1 MNRAAI
7 RKDGPLRIFVDAH
20 VFDER
25 YQGTRTYIREL
36 YSLLALEPGLEIF
49 LGARDPEN
57 LKKEF
62 PELPNVHFI
71 KLAASSSW
79 GRLLYDIPR
88 VIRKHNIQYAHF
100 QYIVPFF
107 KHCRQIVT
115 IHDVIFNEYPQEF
128 SWKYRWS
135 RNLFFKLAALRS
147 ELVTTVSA
155 YSRKSIARYLKL
167 PESQIGIVPN
177 GVDKRFFA
185 PYNKEASSDYL
196 QHKFGLGNF
205 LLYVSRIEPRK
216 NHLALLKAYL
226 ELKLYERGLYLVL
239 LGYESIPVPAFTQ
252 LLQSL
257 PEQVR
262 SFIFIHG
269 EIDNEDLLHFY
280 KACQLFVYPSKAEG
294 FGIPPLEA
302 AALKVPVICSNS
314 TGMAEYDF
322 FGEDHVNPDDEALL
336 KKRILLA
343 LEQPANSEKY
353 DEIARIIAE
362 RYSWTTA
369 AERMYQ
375 LILADHRRLS

>member
-1 MNRAAI
+1 MNRSAI
-7 RKDGPLRIFVDAH
+7 RKDGPIRIFVDAH
-20 VFDER
+20 VFDEK

-49 LGARDPEN
+49 FGAHDPEN
-57 LKKEF
+57 LKNEF
-62 PELPNVHFI
+62 PELPNIHFI
-71 KLAASSSW
+71 KLTARSSW

-88 VIRKHNIQYAHF
+88 LIRKYQIQYAHF
-100 QYIVPFF
+100 QYIVPVL
-107 KHCRQIVT
+107 KNCRQIVT

-135 RNLFFKLAALRS
+135 RNLLFKLAALRS

-155 YSRKSIARYLKL
+155 YSRKSIACYLNL

-185 PYNKEASSDYL
+185 PYNKEDSIAFL
-196 QHKFGLGNF
+196 QKKFGLGHF

-239 LGYESIPVPAFTQ
+239 LGYESIPVPAFSQ
-252 LLQSL
+252 LIQSL
-257 PEQVR
+257 PEDIR

-269 EIDNEDLLHFY
+269 EIDNDDLLHFY
-280 KACQLFVYPSKAEG
+280 KACQLFVYPSRAEG

-322 FGEDHVNPDDEALL
+322 FGDDHVNPDDEDLL
-336 KKRILLA
+336 KKRISIT
-343 LEQPANSEKY
+343 LEQPANKEKY
-353 DEIARIIAE
+353 EAIARIIAE
-362 RYSWTTA
+362 RYSWSTA
-369 AERMYQ
+369 AESMYQ
-375 LILADHRRLS
+375 LILADYRRLS